1 MVIRWEL
8 VEEIGYNFDL
18 VWEFCVDCDINVVCY
33 VFYVFLIVELKD
45 LVLGEG
51 WDMGLL
57 ILVEIKVGKVYFENV
72 GMEWFFGE
80 FY

>member
-1 MVIRWEL
+1 MI
-8 VEEIGYNFDL
+8 
-18 VWEFCVDCDINVVCY
+18 WEFGVYYDMNVVCY

-57 ILVEIKVGKVYFENV
+57 IFIEIKIGKVYFENV
-72 GMEWFFGE
+72 GMERLFGE